1 VEIPM
6 LRRMRDMEG
15 YSISAL
21 DGVIGEI
28 KDYYFDDASWVIRYL
43 VVETGDWLAS
53 RKVLISPAAING
65 PNWAEKSIPA
75 AITLEQVRNSPDID
89 THKPVSRQYEA
100 SYLGH
105 YKLPRYWGG
114 TGLWGDHAFPNVMI
128 SRAAENAQTDEQYPR
143 AEESLRDPMVPKQDT
158 HLRSGN
164 AVVRYHIQAAD
175 GDIGHVQ
182 AILIDERT
190 WAIRYFVVT
199 TSNWWF
205 GHEVLI
211 APQWI
216 KEIDWA
222 SSKILLP
229 FSRQT
234 IKDAP
239 PYVPGA
245 QLERARE
252 ARIFAHYRHEDHW
265 SGEAKDETPIPH
277 LGP

>member
-1 VEIPM
+1 M
-6 LRRMRDMEG
+6 TDMEG

-21 DGVIGEI
+21 DGVIGEV
-28 KDYYFDDASWVIRYL
+28 KDYYFDDVSWIIRYL

-53 RKVLISPAAING
+53 RKVLISPASING
-65 PNWAEKSIPA
+65 PNWSEKSIPA
-75 AITLEQVRNSPDID
+75 AITLEQVRNSPPID
-89 THKPVSRQYEA
+89 THKPVSRQHEVQH
-100 SYLGH
+100 LEH
-105 YKLPRYWGG
+105 YNIPRYWNGP
-114 TGLWGDHAFPNVMI
+114 GLWGAGAFPSAMI
-128 SRAAENAQTDEQYPR
+128 SKPDAASSDEEYRR
-143 AEESLRDPMVPKQDT
+143 AEKELESLTCAKNPVQDS

-164 AVVRYHIQAAD
+164 TVVRYHVHAAD

-190 WAIRYFVVT
+190 WAIRYFVVN

-216 KEIDWA
+216 GEINWA
-222 SSKILLP
+222 TSKILLP
-229 FSRQT
+229 FKRCT

-239 PYVPGA
+239 PYDPNA
-245 QLERARE
+245 QLDRTQE
-252 ARIFAHYRHEDHW
+252 ARIYAHHHREGYW
-265 SGEAKDETPIPH
+265 SGEAKDEAAIPH